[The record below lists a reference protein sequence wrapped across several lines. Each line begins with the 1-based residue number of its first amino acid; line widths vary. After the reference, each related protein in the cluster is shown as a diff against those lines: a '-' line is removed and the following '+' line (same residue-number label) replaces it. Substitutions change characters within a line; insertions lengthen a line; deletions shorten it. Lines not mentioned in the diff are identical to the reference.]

1 VLVSDPDTE
10 DQAHLRTSTSSDNK
24 MKKPNG
30 PVIWAVLLIVLPPLL
45 IASDAIRLSKVSD
58 EPSANTE
65 PLHLT
70 NGQSDQVLF
79 VQRTVEI
86 SDDQISYVEIV
97 ERDGIVLGVHLTE
110 EGNRRLGNLTED
122 QKGRRIAIV
131 VRGVLVAAPL
141 IMQHI
146 PSGPFEISGN
156 LSKAEAEE
164 IKAAFDTKKN
174 G

>member
-1 VLVSDPDTE
+1 
-10 DQAHLRTSTSSDNK
+10 
-24 MKKPNG
+24 MKTIS
-30 PVIWAVLLIVLPPLL
+30 VIWAVLLIVLPTDLN
-45 IASDAIRLSKVSD
+45 ASDTIRLSKVSD

-65 PLHLT
+65 SLHLT

-86 SDDQISYVEIV
+86 SDDQISSVEIV
-97 ERDGIVLGVHLTE
+97 ERDGIVLRVHLTE
-110 EGNRRLGNLTED
+110 EGNRRFGSLTQD
-122 QKGRRIAIV
+122 QTGRRIAIV
-131 VRGVLVAAPL
+131 VRGVLVFAP
-141 IMQHI
+141 MVMDYI

-164 IKAAFDTKKN
+164 IKSVFDKKKN